1 MLSFILYLTIFVLGT
16 IFAESDDDRELD
28 LVISYKLN
36 FPIHYYD
43 EDGRLHTIYSLAA
56 TERVHS
62 VILVVDLIKLR
73 FVQRVEFRR

>member
-1 MLSFILYLTIFVLGT
+1 MLSFIVYLTIFVLET
-16 IFAESDDDRELD
+16 IFAESDDNRELS
-28 LVISYKLN
+28 LVISYRLD

-56 TERVHS
+56 TESVHS
-62 VILVVDLIKLR
+62 PLLVVDLIKLR